1 MALRFEIHEAKHFV
15 VDRVVTSKPRSVRLY
30 EFDLF
35 GDTNR
40 QITID
45 GQVFTTDTDCLVY
58 RRPGQV
64 VCSKGRYDNYIL
76 TLAAEESDKGILT
89 QEQMNG
95 IPTCFCPVHIE
106 ELKKILQKIIRTY
119 QYDNQSETL
128 QNDLHRFLFLVLSDS
143 FENAAAQTEEKSSR
157 IHVVTSYIAE
167 HYAEKPDIDYLASL
181 IHLDKCYFIRYFKK
195 KMGVTPQQ
203 YLIHTRLREAK
214 ALLSRL
220 DLPISEIAYMV
231 GYNNVTYFVSS
242 FKKYVGMSPNRYRT
256 AFPD

>member
-1 MALRFEIHEAKHFV
+1 MRFEIHEAKHFV
-15 VDRVVTSKPRSVRLY
+15 VNRVITSKPRSVKLY

-35 GDTNR
+35 GDVNR

-45 GQVFTTDTDCLVY
+45 DQVVETDTNCLVY
-58 RRPGQV
+58 RKPGQS

-76 TLAAEESDKGILT
+76 TLAVEESDKGFIT
-89 QEQMNG
+89 KEQMEC
-95 IPTCFCPVHIE
+95 IPTCFHPAHIE
-106 ELKKILQKIIRTY
+106 ELKNILQKIIHTH
-119 QYDNQSETL
+119 QYDNKAATL

-143 FENAAAQTEEKSSR
+143 FENAAAQTKEKSSR
-157 IHVVTSYIAE
+157 IHTVTSYIAE
-167 HYAEKPDIDYLASL
+167 HYAEKLDIEYLASL

-203 YLIHTRLREAK
+203 YLVHKRLQEAK

-231 GYNNVTYFVSS
+231 GYNNVSYFVSS
-242 FKKYVGMSPNRYRT
+242 FKKHVGVSPNHYR
-256 AFPD
+256 AGFLK